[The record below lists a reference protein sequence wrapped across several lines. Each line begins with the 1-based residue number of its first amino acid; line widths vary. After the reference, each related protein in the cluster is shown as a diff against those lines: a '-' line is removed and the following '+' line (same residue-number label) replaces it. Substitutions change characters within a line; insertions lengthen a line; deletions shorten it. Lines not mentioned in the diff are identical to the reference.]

1 MARRISPIG
10 IFVSFSLFFA
20 TSAMG
25 REPTLKDLQPKKES
39 LASAQARID
48 DQQMK
53 KIYEEEQAKKRV
65 KSEQERKID
74 QIPKSTT
81 ISPTFSPPGAK
92 VTIPT
97 K

>member
-1 MARRISPIG
+1 MHARYFRNLACAIATLGFAS
-10 IFVSFSLFFA
+10 VSA
-20 TSAMG
+20 AQ
-25 REPTLKDLQPKKES
+25 PTLKDLTPKPQDPDTVQKRMDE
-39 LASAQARID
+39 QN
-48 DQQMK
+48 MK
-53 KIYEEEQAKKRV
+53 RIYEEEQAKKRV

-81 ISPTFSPPGAK
+81 VTPTLDPYGAK